1 MDAFSDALAAA
12 ILALAQDD
20 ARRTAIRHLGRGR
33 AIHAFDI
40 QKQSRLLDDW
50 RDRLA

>member
-20 ARRTAIRHLGRGR
+20 ARRTSVQHLGRDR

-40 QKQSRLLDDW
+40 QKQNRLPDDW
-50 RDRLA
+50 RDSLT